1 MSHRMINWNYQRKLM
16 RENMRK
22 ASGNMDASES
32 IITNA
37 RNTPTYFGEIYL
49 YEGTLVKVSY
59 RTTAGNAVV
68 TFLEGEDKGKVGTI
82 NLNNATL
89 IEKENK

>member
-1 MSHRMINWNYQRKLM
+1 MSHRMIGWNFQRKQM
-16 RENMRK
+16 RENMRN

-37 RNTPTYFGEIYL
+37 RNTPTYFGEVYL

-82 NLNNATL
+82 NLNNAKL
-89 IEKENK
+89 VKENK

>member
-1 MSHRMINWNYQRKLM
+1 MINWNFQRKQM

-22 ASGNMDASES
+22 NMNASEEV
-32 IITNA
+32 IITNS

-82 NLNNATL
+82 NLTNASL
-89 IEKENK
+89 VKENK

>member
-1 MSHRMINWNYQRKLM
+1 M

-22 ASGNMDASES
+22 NIDASEEV
-32 IITNA
+32 IITNS

-82 NLNNATL
+82 NLNNAKL
-89 IEKENK
+89 VKENK

>member
-1 MSHRMINWNYQRKLM
+1 MINWNYQRKLM

-22 ASGNMDASES
+22 NMSASEEA

-37 RNTPTYFGEIYL
+37 RNTPTYFGEVYL

>member
-22 ASGNMDASES
+22 NMSASEEA

-37 RNTPTYFGEIYL
+37 RNTPTYFGEVYL

>member
-1 MSHRMINWNYQRKLM
+1 M

-22 ASGNMDASES
+22 NIDASEEV
-32 IITNA
+32 IITNS

-82 NLNNATL
+82 NLNNASLTR
-89 IEKENK
+89 

>member
-1 MSHRMINWNYQRKLM
+1 MINWNFHRRQM

-22 ASGNMDASES
+22 NIDASEEV
-32 IITNA
+32 IITNS

-82 NLNNATL
+82 NLNNASLTR
-89 IEKENK
+89 

>member
-1 MSHRMINWNYQRKLM
+1 MINWNFQRKQM

-22 ASGNMDASES
+22 ASGMDSSES
-32 IITNA
+32 IIINSN
-37 RNTPTYFGEIYL
+37 NTPTYFGDVYL

-59 RTTAGNAVV
+59 KTSANNAVV

-82 NLNNATL
+82 NLTNASL
-89 IEKENK
+89 VQKESK

>member
-1 MSHRMINWNYQRKLM
+1 MINWNFHRRQM

-22 ASGNMDASES
+22 NIDASEEV
-32 IITNA
+32 IITNS

-59 RTTAGNAVV
+59 RTTAKNAVV

-82 NLNNATL
+82 NLNNASLTR
-89 IEKENK
+89 

>member
-1 MSHRMINWNYQRKLM
+1 MINWNYQRKLM

-32 IITNA
+32 ILTNA
-37 RNTPTYFGEIYL
+37 RKTPTYFGEIYL

-68 TFLEGEDKGKVGTI
+68 TCLEGEDKGKVGTI

>member
-1 MSHRMINWNYQRKLM
+1 MINWNYQRKLM

-22 ASGNMDASES
+22 NMSASEEA

>member
-1 MSHRMINWNYQRKLM
+1 MINWNYQRKLM

-22 ASGNMDASES
+22 NMSASEEA
-32 IITNA
+32 IVTNA
-37 RNTPTYFGEIYL
+37 RNTPTYFGEVYL

>member
-1 MSHRMINWNYQRKLM
+1 MINWNYQRKLM

-22 ASGNMDASES
+22 NMSASEEA

-68 TFLEGEDKGKVGTI
+68 AFLEGEDKGKVGTI

>member
-1 MSHRMINWNYQRKLM
+1 MTHRMINWNFHRRQM

-22 ASGNMDASES
+22 NMDTTES
-32 IITNA
+32 IITNSN
-37 RNTPTYFGEIYL
+37 NTPTYFGEVYL

-68 TFLEGEDKGKVGTI
+68 TFLEGKDKDKVGTI
-82 NLNNATL
+82 NLNNAKL
-89 IEKENK
+89 VKESK

>member
-1 MSHRMINWNYQRKLM
+1 MINWNFHRRQM

-22 ASGNMDASES
+22 NMDSSES
-32 IITNA
+32 IITNSN
-37 RNTPTYFGEIYL
+37 NTPTYFGEVYL

-59 RTTAGNAVV
+59 KTSANNAVV

-82 NLNNATL
+82 NLTNASL
-89 IEKENK
+89 VQKESK

>member
-1 MSHRMINWNYQRKLM
+1 MINWNFQRRQM

-22 ASGNMDASES
+22 NIDASEEV
-32 IITNA
+32 IITNS
-37 RNTPTYFGEIYL
+37 RNTPTYFGEVYL

-82 NLNNATL
+82 NLNNASLTR
-89 IEKENK
+89 

>member
-1 MSHRMINWNYQRKLM
+1 MINWNFHRRQM

-22 ASGNMDASES
+22 NMDSSES
-32 IITNA
+32 IITNSN
-37 RNTPTYFGEIYL
+37 NTPTYFGEVYL

-82 NLNNATL
+82 NLNNAKL
-89 IEKENK
+89 VKENK

>member
-1 MSHRMINWNYQRKLM
+1 MTHRMINWNFQRKQM

-22 ASGNMDASES
+22 NMDSSES
-32 IITNA
+32 IITNSN
-37 RNTPTYFGEIYL
+37 NTPTYFGEVYL

-59 RTTAGNAVV
+59 KTSANNAVV

-82 NLNNATL
+82 NLTNASL
-89 IEKENK
+89 VQKESK